1 MVEELGRLRCSDDK
15 RDAAVRR
22 HSTRPY
28 HPPAK
33 VHFAMYATSGV
44 ILMMAAIMIFGDR
57 DLTWT
62 WVFPAAA
69 MAGAVYG
76 YLHVRSAKTPGKGFL
91 WVMVQVVCSLGA
103 FALLAVPAQH

>member
-1 MVEELGRLRCSDDK
+1 
-15 RDAAVRR
+15 
-22 HSTRPY
+22 
-28 HPPAK
+28 
-33 VHFAMYATSGV
+33 MYATSGV
-44 ILMMAAIMIFGDR
+44 ILTMAAIMIFGDQ

-91 WVMVQVVCSLGA
+91 WVMVQVVSSLGA
-103 FALLAVPAQH
+103 IALLAVPAQR